1 MHLFELVAATIGQLD
16 EVLTQLNDEQ
26 YVQPCTVLNGG
37 TVGQHARHIIEL
49 FQCLERGYLTGEV
62 CYDRRD
68 RDKAIETSK
77 VLASKLLQGISHN
90 INRPNITLQVA
101 AEVFTTNGEPLQSNY
116 LRELAYNLEHT
127 IHHLALLRPALT
139 EIADLRVGVAFGVA
153 PSTLKYREQCA
164 Q

>member
-77 VLASKLLQGISHN
+77 VLASTLLQGISHN
-90 INRPNITLQVA
+90 INRPNINLEVA
-101 AEVFTTNGEPLQSNY
+101 AEVFTTDGEPLQSNY

-127 IHHLALLRPALT
+127 IHHLALLRPALA
-139 EIADLRVGVAFGVA
+139 EIADLRVGDAFGVA